1 MQSAKSP
8 STDYLADE
16 EHILN
21 FLSRELEI
29 KFLFRGE
36 KKKLRCT
43 ELSGIKHQNLALSFN
58 YENDP

>member
-1 MQSAKSP
+1 MHSAKSP

-21 FLSRELEI
+21 FLSREFNKIVLQI

-43 ELSGIKHQNLALSFN
+43 ELSGIKH
-58 YENDP
+58 

>member
-1 MQSAKSP
+1 MHSAKSP

-21 FLSRELEI
+21 FLSREFNKIVLEI
-29 KFLFRGE
+29 KFLFRGG

-43 ELSGIKHQNLALSFN
+43 ELSGIKH
-58 YENDP
+58 

>member
-21 FLSRELEI
+21 FLSRAFNKIVLEI
-29 KFLFRGE
+29 KFLFSSE

-43 ELSGIKHQNLALSFN
+43 ELSGIKQ
-58 YENDP
+58 

>member
-21 FLSRELEI
+21 FLSREFNKIVLEI

-36 KKKLRCT
+36 KKSFV
-43 ELSGIKHQNLALSFN
+43 ELSWVASNIKI
-58 YENDP
+58 

>member
-16 EHILN
+16 EQILN
-21 FLSRELEI
+21 FLSREFNKIVLEI

-36 KKKLRCT
+36 KK
-43 ELSGIKHQNLALSFN
+43 SFVALSWVASN
-58 YENDP
+58 IKI